1 MPVKLEDRPIDQVRE
16 ETIDKLVINYS
27 HGVISAEAF
36 ERRLDEATD
45 ATSNQVLVD
54 LVADLT
60 LEADTQYDTFKEKQ
74 FTPNYQAGD
83 DTANQRIITVLSSS
97 NRTGQWVVPREITVF
112 GVLGSTELDF
122 TDAIFQ
128 HQHVKVKIV
137 NVLSSIEI
145 FVPENVNVSS
155 SLIDIISSSENT
167 APSMAGRQ
175 APVISIEGWSVLSS
189 QEVKVKVT
197 MKEKFMAFANTVKS
211 AFNSNSSN

>member
-1 MPVKLEDRPIDQVRE
+1 MSVKLEDRPIDQVRE

-83 DTANQRIITVLSSS
+83 DTANQRVVTVLSSS

-112 GVLGSTELDF
+112 GLLGSTELDF

-128 HQHVKVKIV
+128 HQHVKIKIV

-197 MKEKFMAFANTVKS
+197 MKEKFIAFANTVKS
-211 AFNSNSSN
+211 AFNSNSGS